1 MTETASKANDIQYS
15 VGVGDLLVAM
25 KDTKDT
31 TSTNPEYNTKIWRLS
46 NAKKIKIK
54 GNGKATDIYA
64 SNIKIA
70 TVTQET
76 SQEIS
81 LDHIGFPIAL
91 LDQLYGQTANKG
103 VTLATA
109 DAKEMPEFAFGFIAP
124 KSDGQNDAYWFPSC
138 TLDPALSDEYD
149 TSEDT
154 FKEQDPSMTINT
166 AGLRNNHVIYTK
178 FSSVRDGAMTID
190 DFVKEVIYDASQ
202 LKTAQGGGQ

>member
-1 MTETASKANDIQYS
+1 MTETATKANDIQYQI
-15 VGVGDLLVAM
+15 GVGDLLVAM

-31 TSTNPEYNTKIWRLS
+31 TSTAPSYNTKIWRLT

-64 SNIKIA
+64 SNVKIA
-70 TVTQET
+70 TVAQET

-81 LDHIGFPIAL
+81 LDHIGFPVAL
-91 LDQLYGQTANKG
+91 LDQMYGQTATKG

-109 DAKEMPEFAFGFIAP
+109 EAKELPEFAFGFIAP

-138 TLDPALSDEYD
+138 TLDPALSDDYE
-149 TSEDT
+149 TGEDT

-166 AGLRNNHVIYTK
+166 AGLRNNKVIYTK
-178 FSSVRDGAMTID
+178 FSSVRDGAMTIN
-190 DFVKEVIYDASQ
+190 DFTKAVIYDASQ
-202 LKTAQGGGQ
+202 LVAQAGK